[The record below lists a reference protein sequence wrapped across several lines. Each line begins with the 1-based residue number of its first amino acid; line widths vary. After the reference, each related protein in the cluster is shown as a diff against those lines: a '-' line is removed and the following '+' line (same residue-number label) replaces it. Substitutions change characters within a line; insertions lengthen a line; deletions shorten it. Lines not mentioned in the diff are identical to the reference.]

1 MYLVNIKISHKEGT
15 KPVNEQ
21 YLVEAICLTD
31 IDVILAKEFKYY
43 SVNSTKVS
51 NYQKV
56 FENGEGSFFEIKLI
70 VDDIDGKVVKES
82 FLQEAVD
89 NDDARVRFRTNI
101 DYGVILD
108 VVSKPILGVVR

>member
-31 IDVILAKEFKYY
+31 IDVILVKEFKYY
-43 SVNSTKVS
+43 AVNSCKNS

-56 FENGEGSFFEIKLI
+56 FENGEGSFFEIKLL
-70 VDDIDGKVVKES
+70 VDDIDSKVVKEV
-82 FLQEAVD
+82 FCQEAID
-89 NDDARVRFRTNI
+89 NDDARVKFRENI
-101 DYGVILD
+101 NYGVILD
-108 VVSKPILGVVR
+108 VVSKPYMGVIK